1 MKTRILF
8 IDGDPVMH
16 SLVSE
21 ILVPAGYALDI
32 LQSEEGGDAVPGEGD
47 AWDLAILDVLPE
59 NVEALKMIGEIKH
72 RFPQLPILALAG
84 ADRPASNTSFL
95 PTTQVMGADRTL
107 RKPFT
112 DEMLLLAVRLLL
124 KE

>member
-21 ILVPAGYALDI
+21 ILVPAGYLLDI
-32 LQSEEGGDAVPGEGD
+32 VQSRETGETALAEGGS
-47 AWDLAILDVLPE
+47 WDLAILDVLPD
-59 NVEALKMIGEIKH
+59 NREALQMIGEIKR
-72 RFPQLPILALAG
+72 RFPKLPILALAG

>member
-8 IDGDPVMH
+8 IDGDPAMH
-16 SLVSE
+16 ALVSE
-21 ILVPAGYALDI
+21 VLVPAGYALEI
-32 LQSEEGGDAVPGEGD
+32 FQSEEGGETASAEGG

-59 NVEALKMIGEIKH
+59 NREALKMIGEIKR
-72 RFPQLPILALAG
+72 RFPKLPILALAG
-84 ADRPASNTSFL
+84 ADRPASNTSFM